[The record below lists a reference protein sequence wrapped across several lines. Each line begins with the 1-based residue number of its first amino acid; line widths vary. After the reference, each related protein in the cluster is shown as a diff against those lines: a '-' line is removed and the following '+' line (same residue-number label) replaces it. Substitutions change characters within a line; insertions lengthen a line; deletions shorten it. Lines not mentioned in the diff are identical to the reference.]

1 MDLPEGADLYVHYAA
16 AQRDPEIFD
25 DPDALDVHRP
35 NVKRHF
41 AFGRGVHTCLGAPL
55 ARLEAR
61 VALEC
66 LIDRLPSLRLAPDAP
81 PERWIPSM
89 LTPGWN
95 GLTWNGTRSAPRR
108 REVTMT
114 TTMPALDIDPFIDDV
129 LAEPTDFHRRLRA
142 AGPAVK
148 VRQSEGL
155 TWSPWGATAMCAR
168 STPITRTS

>member
-89 LTPGWN
+89 LTPG
-95 GLTWNGTRSAPRR
+95 LER
-108 REVTMT
+108 
-114 TTMPALDIDPFIDDV
+114 LDLEWDPI
-129 LAEPTDFHRRLRA
+129 RA
-142 AGPAVK
+142 
-148 VRQSEGL
+148 
-155 TWSPWGATAMCAR
+155 
-168 STPITRTS
+168 